1 MTSIILISLC
11 LHLQSNLDD
20 MMLTWNHHRI
30 RPYRD
35 MNGPVGKPVVLFHAP
50 ETVGF
55 RNQMKHVGM
64 QQLQICRQE
73 SSRKPSS
80 CEETV
85 HEICCIAMIENAIFY
100 QSAYLLGL
108 HNFRRLGNY
117 SGLYSLG
124 NKYFLMDKNV
134 NKGFSTEFDS
144 VGPCK
149 NTHKTPTRILSGES
163 LFYRILFVHI

>member
-85 HEICCIAMIENAIFY
+85 HEICCIAMIENGWNPPSNAS
-100 QSAYLLGL
+100 QAEQLYL
-108 HNFRRLGNY
+108 RLRH
-117 SGLYSLG
+117 L
-124 NKYFLMDKNV
+124 
-134 NKGFSTEFDS
+134 
-144 VGPCK
+144 
-149 NTHKTPTRILSGES
+149 ILSE
-163 LFYRILFVHI
+163 IDH